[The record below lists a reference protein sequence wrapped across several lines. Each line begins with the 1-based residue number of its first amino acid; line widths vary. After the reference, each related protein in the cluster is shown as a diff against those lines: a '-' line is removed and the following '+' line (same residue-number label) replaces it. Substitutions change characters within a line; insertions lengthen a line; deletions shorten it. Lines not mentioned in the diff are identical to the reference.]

1 MLRSSCRFLHVRDY
15 VISRNKDGVLDTAKM
30 KNKVING
37 EGSKYT
43 TERPASYC
51 FSDFASSE
59 VQCGGYQRLNSEN
72 DLHMHKDEDWS
83 SMPFRDIGRETFGYK
98 SYLASYGSSSPPLL
112 KDNSLNK
119 DNYCSGM
126 HPSSSVLPSY
136 KYLNTEG
143 PSYASALDGTSYKR
157 THLMPDY
164 HHLPFLNRSVDRW
177 PSYLT
182 SYSSNLDPVGD
193 QKLLDRS
200 RDCIT
205 RSMSLHNKSSAL
217 PGCGTESFSWTDLSG
232 DTEHSCGYKTKVN
245 FNDWE
250 TSAPF
255 RPSTFLSQIIP
266 PPESLYDPIRDSI
279 EQTSTAEKDL
289 SANERKTADRAIAHQ
304 ENMNTSSKE
313 EKHSRSVNP
322 RGQKRKQSKLEK
334 LGPSCEIHT
343 DFRRDGSVNYES
355 GVMKHFRAALVEL
368 VKELLK
374 PTWHEG
380 LLMRDAYKMIV
391 KKAVEKIINSLTPDQ
406 VPDTT
411 ESINQYLSV
420 SETKV
425 AKLIEI
431 RPFFAAFMGR
441 KNFGSIYVYL
451 VIV

>member
-1 MLRSSCRFLHVRDY
+1 MLRSSCWFLHVRDY

-72 DLHMHKDEDWS
+72 DLYMHKDEDWS

-98 SYLASYGSSSPPLL
+98 SYLAGYGSSSPPLL

-119 DNYCSGM
+119 DGYCSGM
-126 HPSSSVLPSY
+126 HPSSSVLSSY
-136 KYLNTEG
+136 KYLNT
-143 PSYASALDGTSYKR
+143 
-157 THLMPDY
+157 DY
-164 HHLPFLNRSVDRW
+164 HHLPFLNRSVDMR
-177 PSYLT
+177 PS
-182 SYSSNLDPVGD
+182 SYSTSSTSNLDPVGD
-193 QKLLDRS
+193 QKLLDRC
-200 RDCIT
+200 RDCLT

-232 DTEHSCGYKTKVN
+232 DTEHSC
-245 FNDWE
+245 

-266 PPESLYDPIRDSI
+266 PPESLYDPI
-279 EQTSTAEKDL
+279 DL

-313 EKHSRSVNP
+313 EK
-322 RGQKRKQSKLEK
+322 KQSKLEK
-334 LGPSCEIHT
+334 LGLSCEIDT
-343 DFRRDGSVNYES
+343 DFRRDGSVN
-355 GVMKHFRAALVEL
+355 FRI
-368 VKELLK
+368 KELLK

-380 LLMRDAYKMIV
+380 LLMRGAYKMIV
-391 KKAVEKIINSLTPDQ
+391 KKAVDKIINE

-420 SETKV
+420 SKTKV
-425 AKLIEI
+425 AKLIE
-431 RPFFAAFMGR
+431 G
-441 KNFGSIYVYL
+441 YL
-451 VIV
+451 EKYGKS